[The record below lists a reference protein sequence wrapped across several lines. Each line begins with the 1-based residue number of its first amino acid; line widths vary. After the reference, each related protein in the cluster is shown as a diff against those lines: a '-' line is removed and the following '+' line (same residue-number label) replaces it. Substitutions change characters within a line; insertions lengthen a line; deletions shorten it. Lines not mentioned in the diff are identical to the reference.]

1 MLRPDRPTG
10 LRVQFSRPHPQPLAL
25 TITPYPFCGAPFY
38 SQGDLRDYMFLQ
50 PYNPPG
56 KQSKTELGFNPAP
69 APGHVLLDKLL
80 TIVSPIHKV
89 EEINSYLMGLWG
101 DSK

>member
-10 LRVQFSRPHPQPLAL
+10 IQVQVSRPHPQPLAFA
-25 TITPYPFCGAPFY
+25 ITLYPSCGAPFY
-38 SQGDLRDYMFLQ
+38 SQGDLRDYLSLQ

-69 APGHVLLDKLL
+69 APA
-80 TIVSPIHKV
+80 
-89 EEINSYLMGLWG
+89 MCF
-101 DSK
+101 